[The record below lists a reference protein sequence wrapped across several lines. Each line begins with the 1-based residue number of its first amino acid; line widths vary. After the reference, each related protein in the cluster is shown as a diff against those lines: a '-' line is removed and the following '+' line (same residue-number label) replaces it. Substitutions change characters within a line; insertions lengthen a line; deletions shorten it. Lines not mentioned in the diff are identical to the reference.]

1 VALNTINLSYTISA
15 YHHSRFSIFLLY
27 YGGKFFYVG
36 NPEYPDYTTDL
47 PEYPDYTTN
56 LPEVNDN
63 IITL

>member
-1 VALNTINLSYTISA
+1 M
-15 YHHSRFSIFLLY
+15 SRFWIFLLY

-47 PEYPDYTTN
+47 PEYPDYTTDLPEYPDYTTN
-56 LPEVNDN
+56 PPEVNDN

>member
-1 VALNTINLSYTISA
+1 M
-15 YHHSRFSIFLLY
+15 SRFWIFLLY

-56 LPEVNDN
+56 PPEVNDN